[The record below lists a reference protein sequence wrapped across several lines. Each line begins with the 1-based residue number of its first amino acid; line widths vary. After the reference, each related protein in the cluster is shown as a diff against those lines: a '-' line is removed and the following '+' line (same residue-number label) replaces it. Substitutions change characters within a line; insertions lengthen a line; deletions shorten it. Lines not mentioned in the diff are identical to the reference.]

1 MEGQDQTMANNLLQL
16 LHLNRFHH
24 MEEVKNIWI
33 LSTSLYF
40 FNLSKKIFK
49 LNSKT
54 LLDSLLQNVILFYLI
69 DTQFHRSLIYG
80 EFSTRVLNFSCLNFM
95 RTQICG
101 SLILQ
106 FFFTIT
112 ENANIKRLQM

>member
-1 MEGQDQTMANNLLQL
+1 MDVVDPHMEGQDQTMANNLLQL
-16 LHLNRFHH
+16 LHLNRLHH

-33 LSTSLYF
+33 LSTLLYF

-69 DTQFHRSLIYG
+69 GT
-80 EFSTRVLNFSCLNFM
+80 
-95 RTQICG
+95 
-101 SLILQ
+101 
-106 FFFTIT
+106 
-112 ENANIKRLQM
+112 

>member
-1 MEGQDQTMANNLLQL
+1 MDVVDPHMEGQDQTMANNLLQL

-33 LSTSLYF
+33 LSTLLYF

-69 DTQFHRSLIYG
+69 G
-80 EFSTRVLNFSCLNFM
+80 
-95 RTQICG
+95 
-101 SLILQ
+101 
-106 FFFTIT
+106 
-112 ENANIKRLQM
+112 A

>member
-1 MEGQDQTMANNLLQL
+1 MDVVDPHMEAQDQTMANNLLQL

-33 LSTSLYF
+33 LSTLLYF

-69 DTQFHRSLIYG
+69 GT
-80 EFSTRVLNFSCLNFM
+80 
-95 RTQICG
+95 
-101 SLILQ
+101 
-106 FFFTIT
+106 
-112 ENANIKRLQM
+112 

>member
-1 MEGQDQTMANNLLQL
+1 MDVVDPHMEVQDQTMANNLLQL

-33 LSTSLYF
+33 LSTLLYF

-49 LNSKT
+49 QNSKT

-69 DTQFHRSLIYG
+69 GT
-80 EFSTRVLNFSCLNFM
+80 
-95 RTQICG
+95 
-101 SLILQ
+101 
-106 FFFTIT
+106 
-112 ENANIKRLQM
+112 

>member
-1 MEGQDQTMANNLLQL
+1 MDVVDPHMEGQDQTMASNLLQL

-33 LSTSLYF
+33 LSTLLYF

-49 LNSKT
+49 QNSKT

-69 DTQFHRSLIYG
+69 G
-80 EFSTRVLNFSCLNFM
+80 
-95 RTQICG
+95 
-101 SLILQ
+101 
-106 FFFTIT
+106 
-112 ENANIKRLQM
+112 A

>member
-1 MEGQDQTMANNLLQL
+1 MDVVDPHMEGQDQTMANNLLQL

-33 LSTSLYF
+33 LSTLLYF

-49 LNSKT
+49 QNSKT

-69 DTQFHRSLIYG
+69 GT
-80 EFSTRVLNFSCLNFM
+80 
-95 RTQICG
+95 
-101 SLILQ
+101 
-106 FFFTIT
+106 
-112 ENANIKRLQM
+112 

>member
-1 MEGQDQTMANNLLQL
+1 MDVVDPHMEVQDQTMANNLLQL

-33 LSTSLYF
+33 LSTLLYF

-69 DTQFHRSLIYG
+69 GT
-80 EFSTRVLNFSCLNFM
+80 
-95 RTQICG
+95 
-101 SLILQ
+101 
-106 FFFTIT
+106 
-112 ENANIKRLQM
+112 

>member
-1 MEGQDQTMANNLLQL
+1 MDVVDPHMEGQDQTMASNLLQL

-33 LSTSLYF
+33 LSTLLYF

-54 LLDSLLQNVILFYLI
+54 LLDSLLQNVILLYLI
-69 DTQFHRSLIYG
+69 GT
-80 EFSTRVLNFSCLNFM
+80 
-95 RTQICG
+95 
-101 SLILQ
+101 
-106 FFFTIT
+106 
-112 ENANIKRLQM
+112 

>member
-1 MEGQDQTMANNLLQL
+1 MDVVGPHMEGQDQTMANNLLQL

-33 LSTSLYF
+33 LSSFLYF

-49 LNSKT
+49 LTSKT

-69 DTQFHRSLIYG
+69 GT
-80 EFSTRVLNFSCLNFM
+80 
-95 RTQICG
+95 
-101 SLILQ
+101 
-106 FFFTIT
+106 
-112 ENANIKRLQM
+112 

>member
-1 MEGQDQTMANNLLQL
+1 MDVVDPHMEGQDQTMANNLLQL

-33 LSTSLYF
+33 LSTLLYF

-69 DTQFHRSLIYG
+69 GT
-80 EFSTRVLNFSCLNFM
+80 
-95 RTQICG
+95 
-101 SLILQ
+101 
-106 FFFTIT
+106 
-112 ENANIKRLQM
+112 

>member
-1 MEGQDQTMANNLLQL
+1 MDVVDPHMEGQDQTMANNLLQL

-33 LSTSLYF
+33 LSTLLYF
-40 FNLSKKIFK
+40 FNLSKNIFK

-69 DTQFHRSLIYG
+69 GT
-80 EFSTRVLNFSCLNFM
+80 
-95 RTQICG
+95 
-101 SLILQ
+101 
-106 FFFTIT
+106 
-112 ENANIKRLQM
+112 

>member
-1 MEGQDQTMANNLLQL
+1 MDVVDPHMEGQDQTMANNLLQL

-33 LSTSLYF
+33 LSTLLYF

-54 LLDSLLQNVILFYLI
+54 LLDSLLQKRILFYLI
-69 DTQFHRSLIYG
+69 GT
-80 EFSTRVLNFSCLNFM
+80 
-95 RTQICG
+95 
-101 SLILQ
+101 
-106 FFFTIT
+106 
-112 ENANIKRLQM
+112 

>member
-1 MEGQDQTMANNLLQL
+1 MDVVDPHMEGQDQTMANNLLQL

-33 LSTSLYF
+33 LSTLLYF

-54 LLDSLLQNVILFYLI
+54 LLDSLLQNVILLYLI
-69 DTQFHRSLIYG
+69 GT
-80 EFSTRVLNFSCLNFM
+80 
-95 RTQICG
+95 
-101 SLILQ
+101 
-106 FFFTIT
+106 
-112 ENANIKRLQM
+112 

>member
-1 MEGQDQTMANNLLQL
+1 MDVVDPHMEGQDQTMASNLLQL

-33 LSTSLYF
+33 LSTLLYF

-69 DTQFHRSLIYG
+69 GT
-80 EFSTRVLNFSCLNFM
+80 
-95 RTQICG
+95 
-101 SLILQ
+101 
-106 FFFTIT
+106 
-112 ENANIKRLQM
+112 

>member
-1 MEGQDQTMANNLLQL
+1 MDVVDPHMEGQDQTMASNLLQL

-33 LSTSLYF
+33 LSTLLYF

-69 DTQFHRSLIYG
+69 G
-80 EFSTRVLNFSCLNFM
+80 
-95 RTQICG
+95 
-101 SLILQ
+101 
-106 FFFTIT
+106 
-112 ENANIKRLQM
+112 A

>member
-1 MEGQDQTMANNLLQL
+1 MDVVDPHMEGQDQTMANNLLQL

-33 LSTSLYF
+33 LSTLLYF
-40 FNLSKKIFK
+40 FNLSQKIFK

-69 DTQFHRSLIYG
+69 GT
-80 EFSTRVLNFSCLNFM
+80 
-95 RTQICG
+95 
-101 SLILQ
+101 
-106 FFFTIT
+106 
-112 ENANIKRLQM
+112 

>member
-1 MEGQDQTMANNLLQL
+1 MDVVDPRMEGQDQTMANNLLQL

-33 LSTSLYF
+33 LSTLLYF

-69 DTQFHRSLIYG
+69 GT
-80 EFSTRVLNFSCLNFM
+80 
-95 RTQICG
+95 
-101 SLILQ
+101 
-106 FFFTIT
+106 
-112 ENANIKRLQM
+112 

>member
-1 MEGQDQTMANNLLQL
+1 MDVVDPHMEGQDQTMANNLLQL

-33 LSTSLYF
+33 LSTLLYF

-54 LLDSLLQNVILFYLI
+54 ILDSLLQNVILFYLI
-69 DTQFHRSLIYG
+69 GT
-80 EFSTRVLNFSCLNFM
+80 
-95 RTQICG
+95 
-101 SLILQ
+101 
-106 FFFTIT
+106 
-112 ENANIKRLQM
+112 

>member
-1 MEGQDQTMANNLLQL
+1 MDVVDPHMEGQDQTMANNLLQL

-33 LSTSLYF
+33 LSTLLYF

-54 LLDSLLQNVILFYLI
+54 LLDSLRQNVILFYLI
-69 DTQFHRSLIYG
+69 GT
-80 EFSTRVLNFSCLNFM
+80 
-95 RTQICG
+95 
-101 SLILQ
+101 
-106 FFFTIT
+106 
-112 ENANIKRLQM
+112 